1 MKVTSYYLAKNSLQ
15 NTCFSAPTIKANHF
29 YNSKF
34 NFVIYLLFIC
44 GYTAAQQ
51 PNINLPITV
60 AHDNLV
66 EQLMEI
72 DRTNFESILSNK
84 KEYEIQII
92 YTQINRDS
100 TGKTTFV
107 QHQLGNDANHYFY
120 PASLVKLP
128 VCALALQKCAALNIP
143 SSAIMITDSS
153 NQCQY
158 KVSVD
163 SSAQNFKPSIMQYVK
178 KMMLVSSNFSY
189 SRVFEFLGTDEIKAT
204 LENLGYPK
212 TLIKHRFDAGCNAIT
227 NRYTNAIYFLN
238 TMGDTLYQQL
248 PKFSENTLIPTV
260 KSLQKGRGYMNA
272 KGKLVHHPKDFTTS
286 NFMPLQE
293 INDFLIGLLY
303 PECLPEN
310 KRLKINQNDY
320 DTLLKAMSSYPR
332 ESFYPKYDALKYE
345 DSYKKYLMYA
355 TYHDSIKTDTMRIFN
370 VVGQSYGWLG
380 DVAYFID
387 YKNKVDFFLSA
398 VIYVNKNKILNDG
411 KYEYKEVGF
420 PFLANLGQLIYSY
433 DKTRKR
439 PFYSDFSKFEKYRK

>member
-1 MKVTSYYLAKNSLQ
+1 MKVTSYYLAKNSLHS
-15 NTCFSAPTIKANHF
+15 TCFSRPKIKANH
-29 YNSKF
+29 
-34 NFVIYLLFIC
+34 L
-44 GYTAAQQ
+44 YTAKLIIFGCLIFIGVNTVAQK
-51 PNINLPITV
+51 PNINLPITI
-60 AHDNLV
+60 ANDNLV

-72 DRTNFESILSNK
+72 DRTNFESVLSKK

-100 TGKTTFV
+100 TGKTSFV
-107 QHQLGNDANHYFY
+107 QHQFGTDAKHYFY

-143 SSAIMITDSS
+143 SSAVMLTDSS

-163 SSAQNFKPSIMQYVK
+163 SSAQNYTPSIMQYVK

-189 SRVFEFLGTDEIKAT
+189 SRVFEFLGADEIKT
-204 LENLGYPK
+204 ELENLGYPT
-212 TLIKHRFDAGCNAIT
+212 TLIKHRFDGSCNAIN

-238 TMGDTLYQQL
+238 TKGDTLYKQL
-248 PKFSENTLIPTV
+248 PVFSKNTLIPKV
-260 KSLQKGRGYMNA
+260 KSLKKGKGYMNA
-272 KGKLVHHPKDFTTS
+272 KSKLVHKPKDFTTS
-286 NFMPLQE
+286 NYMPLQE

-310 KRLKINQNDY
+310 KQLKINANDY
-320 DTLLKAMSSYPR
+320 DTLLTSMSRYPR
-332 ESFYPKYDALKYE
+332 ESIYPKYDAQKYE
-345 DSYKKYLMYA
+345 DSYKKYLMFA

-370 VVGQSYGWLG
+370 VVGQSYGWLS
-380 DVAYFID
+380 DVAYFVD
-387 YKNKVDFFLSA
+387 YKNNIDFFLSA

-439 PFYSDFSKFEKYRK
+439 PYPSDFSRFEKYKK